1 MRITAAEAREL
12 ATPVYQQHVEAAYAA
27 IRKAAEAGQSSISIG
42 HGFWA
47 QEGYTGT
54 AVYKKACEVLR
65 EDGFTVEFYYT
76 ERQFVD
82 MGTKISW

>member
-12 ATPVYQQHVEAAYAA
+12 STPAYQRHVEAAYVA
-27 IRKAAEAGQSSISIG
+27 IRKAAEAGKSSINIG

-47 QEGYTGT
+47 QEGYTET
-54 AVYKKACEVLR
+54 DAYKKACEVLR
-65 EDGFTVEFYYT
+65 EDGFTVEFYYK
-76 ERQFVD
+76 ELQFVN